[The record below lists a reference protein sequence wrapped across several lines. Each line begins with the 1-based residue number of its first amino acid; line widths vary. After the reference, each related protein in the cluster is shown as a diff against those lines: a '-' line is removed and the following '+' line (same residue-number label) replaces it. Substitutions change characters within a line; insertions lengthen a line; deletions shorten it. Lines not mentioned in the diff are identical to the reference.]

1 VPMDHEYKTL
11 ELANVYESQKYYQDA
26 LDIYVSLNRKY
37 QGKDLDILAACNRM
51 ENMLEKDNPP
61 ARETGGPD
69 PLIDGQLI
77 KCLEEWLILLIMQN
91 RKTALDELML
101 QCNPGWHETNKNE
114 KNRSKE

>member
-1 VPMDHEYKTL
+1 MDQEYKTL

-37 QGKDLDILAACNRM
+37 QGKDPDILAACNRM

-61 ARETGGPD
+61 AGETHPD

-77 KCLEEWLILLIMQN
+77 KCLEEWMTLVIMQN
-91 RKTALDELML
+91 HKTALDELML
-101 QCNPGWHETNKNE
+101 QCNPGWHEKNKNE
-114 KNRSKE
+114 NENNRSKE